1 MLAKVQSCAIV
12 GLDAE
17 QIEVEVDITNGL
29 ERLTVVGL
37 PNAAVR
43 ESGERVRSAIANSG
57 FHFPNHRLTVNL
69 APADLRK
76 EGPAYDLPIALGI
89 MAATRQVLADLDD
102 ALIVGELGLDG
113 SVRPVNGVLSMAAM
127 AQKSGYR
134 RLFVPQ
140 PNAPEAALVEGIDVF
155 PVERLSDIVA
165 HLSGQNEI
173 PLQNPTTF
181 NPGDEIVFAVDF
193 QDIRGQEHAKRAFEI
208 ACAGSHNVR
217 MVGPPGSG
225 KTLMARALPS
235 VLPAATLSESL
246 EITRIYSVAGE
257 LNGDGPLVRP
267 RPFRAP
273 HHTISHAGLVGGG
286 TMPRP
291 GEISLA
297 HRGVLF
303 LDELPEFGSKN
314 LESLRQPLED
324 KIVTISRAS
333 GTLSF
338 PANFMFVAA
347 MNACPCGFYGDERK
361 PCSCSMSTVQRYQGR
376 ISGPLLDRI
385 DLHVDVARVPFEK
398 LSGLDAGEPSA
409 HLRRRVEQ
417 ARARQQARFAQQDK
431 AHIVVNGDMGP
442 AEVQRYCQLHDSGKN
457 LMQAAVRQMD
467 LSARAYHRILK
478 LARTIADLAGEDEI
492 DTPHLAEALQ
502 YRPRLIM

>member
-1 MLAKVQSCAIV
+1 
-12 GLDAE
+12 
-17 QIEVEVDITNGL
+17 
-29 ERLTVVGL
+29 
-37 PNAAVR
+37 
-43 ESGERVRSAIANSG
+43 
-57 FHFPNHRLTVNL
+57 
-69 APADLRK
+69 
-76 EGPAYDLPIALGI
+76 
-89 MAATRQVLADLDD
+89 
-102 ALIVGELGLDG
+102 
-113 SVRPVNGVLSMAAM
+113 MAAM
-127 AQKSGYR
+127 AQRAGYR
-134 RLFVPQ
+134 RLFIPQ
-140 PNAPEAALVEGIDVF
+140 PNASEAALVEDIDVF
-155 PVERLSDIVA
+155 PVAHLTDIVA
-165 HLSGQNEI
+165 HLSGQKEI
-173 PLQNPTTF
+173 PPQNATTF
-181 NPGDEIVFAVDF
+181 DPGEEVVHAVDF
-193 QDIRGQEHAKRAFEI
+193 QDVRGQEHAKRALEI

-257 LNGDGPLVRP
+257 LDGAGPLIRA

-347 MNACPCGFYGDERK
+347 MNPCPCGFYGDDRK
-361 PCSCSMSTVQRYQGR
+361 PCSCSSSTVQRYQNR

-385 DLHVDVARVPFEK
+385 DLHVDVARVPFQK

-409 HLRRRVEQ
+409 HVRRRVEQ
-417 ARARQQARFAQQDK
+417 ARTRQQSRFSRQDK

-442 AEVQRYCQLHDSGKN
+442 AEVQRYCQINENGKN

-478 LARTIADLAGEDEI
+478 LARTIADLAAQDEI

-502 YRPRLIM
+502 YRPRLTM